1 MFLSVWAIRGAYP
14 SALWR
19 GHFAPAVSSDTRWR
33 WSRSPARRTARIPV
47 SLRAG
52 WHSGEPPFPLS
63 DDEDERR
70 LDAQRLGVEP
80 PAPQPI
86 IPTLGSSSGTA
97 LLEAETAWLIDEMRR
112 WLDTEWEELTVHEEI
127 AKAAAAA
134 AIYYRW
140 RMEAEREPCDVGS
153 LVLAVSTELLA
164 GPHFQVDRETWQ
176 KTYVN
181 NFNVGN
187 RVGDLYMIRFHAE
200 DDDDD
205 DDDDDDGG
213 GGGGGQE
220 YGRRAAND
228 ICQCAGISVE
238 DAEAI
243 LQRARERGLA
253 VGKEPPTMPNPGPP
267 QPNPVKR
274 APRPR
279 SQFRTTYSK
288 KNTEFALQT
297 SEDAF
302 VREAHFHD
310 VMRMRRMVR
319 ERGLYGD
326 LAEAFDTERAEAK
339 YPNSKE
345 WMWAP
350 EPPDAKSAEGA
361 DDDDDDEEQEQESP
375 APDDIPVDVPFD
387 AWNVGVQDI
396 HEFDRHLFFMYTL
409 YGDLD
414 DVVINRV
421 VNKTA
426 EAAGHHQLLQP
437 RFEMRDLITDD
448 TSLTAEQLA
457 SFAVDVATGALIA
470 ERRAQGQ
477 PLPQG
482 EELETLRKKTADDLD
497 TLVETT
503 YGEELMRMALEEQD
517 PDFAMRSAVV
527 KYLLAVNWME

>member
-1 MFLSVWAIRGAYP
+1 MFLSGWTIRGAHP
-14 SALWR
+14 SALR
-19 GHFAPAVSSDTRWR
+19 HRHFVSAVSTDTRWR
-33 WSRSPARRTARIPV
+33 WSRSPARRTAHIPV
-47 SLRAG
+47 SMGAG

-70 LDAQRLGVEP
+70 RDAQRLGVEP
-80 PAPQPI
+80 PVPPPT

-97 LLEAETAWLIDEMRR
+97 LLEAETAWLIDEVRR

-176 KTYVN
+176 KAYVN

-187 RVGDLYMIRFHAE
+187 RVGDLYMIRFHA
-200 DDDDD
+200 D
-205 DDDDDDGG
+205 DDDDDDGDG
-213 GGGGGQE
+213 REDGQ
-220 YGRRAAND
+220 RASND
-228 ICQCAGISVE
+228 VCQCAGISVE

-253 VGKEPPTMPNPGPP
+253 VGKEPPVMPNPGPP

-297 SEDAF
+297 PQDAF
-302 VREAHFHD
+302 MREAHFHD

-326 LAEAFDTERAEAK
+326 LAEALDTERAEAK
-339 YPNSKE
+339 YPTSKE

-350 EPPDAKSAEGA
+350 EPPDAKSAKG
-361 DDDDDDEEQEQESP
+361 DEEEDEEEEQESP
-375 APDDIPVDVPFD
+375 APDEIPVDVPFD

-426 EAAGHHQLLQP
+426 EAAGHQQLLQP

-448 TSLTAEQLA
+448 ASLTAEQLA
-457 SFAVDVATGALIA
+457 SFAVDLATDALVA
-470 ERRAQGQ
+470 ERRARGQ

-482 EELETLRKKTADDLD
+482 EELETLRKKTANDLD

-527 KYLLAVNWME
+527 KYLLAVNWTE